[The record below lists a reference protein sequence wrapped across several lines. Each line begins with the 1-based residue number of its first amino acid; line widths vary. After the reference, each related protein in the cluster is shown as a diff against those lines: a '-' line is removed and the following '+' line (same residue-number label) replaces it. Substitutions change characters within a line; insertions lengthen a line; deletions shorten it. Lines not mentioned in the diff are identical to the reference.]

1 MIPIRTVIADD
12 HPVVLRGLYELLD
25 REDDC
30 EVVGEA
36 EDGLAAIDMIVRLKP
51 QVAVIDVQLPNLNGL
66 EVARRAR
73 VDSPETRVVMLSMY
87 AEEAYVL
94 DALRQGALAY
104 VLKASTTTDLIAAVH
119 AAAAGRRYLS
129 APLSERGID
138 EYLERA
144 QAADQP
150 IDRYSLL
157 TNREREVLELLAR
170 GITYAE
176 IGEKLAISPRTVE
189 THRANL
195 MRKLGL
201 KTQADLFLFAI
212 KRGFIA
218 PE

>member
-30 EVVGEA
+30 DVVGEA
-36 EDGLAAIDMIVRLKP
+36 EDGLTAIDMIVRLKP

-73 VDSPETRVVMLSMY
+73 VESPETRVVMLSMY

-129 APLSERGID
+129 APLSEHGID

-157 TNREREVLELLAR
+157 TNRERKVLELLAH
-170 GITYAE
+170 GMTYAE

>member
-73 VDSPETRVVMLSMY
+73 VESPETRVVMLSMY

-157 TNREREVLELLAR
+157 TNRERKVLELLAR
-170 GITYAE
+170 GMTYAE
-176 IGEKLAISPRTVE
+176 IGEQLAISPRTVE